1 MRMFAILLLCSL
13 LMGCSEEPSR
23 IQDELDMG
31 QYTKAVDQATRQDPM
46 DDAAQLM
53 VRLETQF
60 ASYHFHD
67 AVTTARKIEQL
78 PLTQDNSVRLR
89 AKSIQLS
96 AEAMIERLK
105 QAAGTYQIER
115 SILDDGL
122 EEQSFP
128 ATGQVKV
135 SFGKPHTLLATIQ
148 YEQFGTTDATRSD
161 TETVRFKPD
170 LSARLAQ
177 SEGLVSYIFSRA
189 GLTVTFEGPG
199 GKRIYQLKKADQ

>member
-23 IQDELDMG
+23 IQDELDLG

-96 AEAMIERLK
+96 AEAMIERLQ

-135 SFGKPHTLLATIQ
+135 SFGKPHTLLATIR
-148 YEQFGTTDATRSD
+148 YEQFGTADAPRSD
-161 TETVRFKPD
+161 TETVRFEPD
-170 LSARLAQ
+170 LSARLTL
-177 SEGLVSYIFSRA
+177 SEGLVSYVFSRA

>member
-1 MRMFAILLLCSL
+1 MRMFAIVLLCSL

-96 AEAMIERLK
+96 AEAMIERLQ

-135 SFGKPHTLLATIQ
+135 SFGKPHTLLATIR
-148 YEQFGTTDATRSD
+148 YEQFGTTDEPRSD
-161 TETVRFKPD
+161 TETVRFEPD
-170 LSARLAQ
+170 LSARLTL
-177 SEGLVSYIFSRA
+177 SEGLVSYVFSRA

-199 GKRIYQLKKADQ
+199 GKRIYQLKKIDQ

>member
-23 IQDELDMG
+23 IQDELDLG

-96 AEAMIERLK
+96 AEAMIERLQ

-135 SFGKPHTLLATIQ
+135 SFGKPHTLLATIR
-148 YEQFGTTDATRSD
+148 YEQFGTADAPRSD
-161 TETVRFKPD
+161 TETVRFEPD
-170 LSARLAQ
+170 LSARLAL
-177 SEGLVSYIFSRA
+177 SEGLVSYVFSRA

-199 GKRIYQLKKADQ
+199 GKRIYQLKKIDQ